1 MRKQS
6 KSGLSELGSL
16 MIEAMAMLALIS
28 MVTPILY
35 KKAAERTT
43 ELQDINAASQMRSL
57 IKSLDDYVSDH
68 YDDIIQGKTVSQNCP
83 TASVNFND
91 MKATTG
97 ASTQKMTINID
108 HFCEYLP
115 YGFLDKNKKAQ
126 ETKTFSKNYKVVLKK
141 VDGGSGRKR
150 VITAFLATDPKEGD
164 TFPKLRAARIASMIG
179 SNGGFINKSGDKVS
193 AMGTQGI
200 WGVDNL
206 NTDLGIAANTVKD
219 GAVIASSVQGI
230 AAQGGVD
237 NENVLYRKYR
247 SNRELN
253 TMETD
258 LLMGADAA
266 KGQNIIN
273 VNQMIIEAGNAGNF
287 KTGTT
292 AADNA
297 LYIKNGGMT
306 VKGGI
311 KAADKKFS
319 VDTGGKATAVEYVAG
334 NFNAKDGALNLGTVF
349 QASDSSLTMAY
360 MGGSWNAAS
369 GLSNAPVNIN
379 ANTKITGNLHVT
391 GNEYLGGDLRVGGT
405 IDANNLHARAQLSV
419 GGDPKTPSIAVI
431 NNSGSVFKNSAFTI
445 GGDDPNGARLSTTAT
460 NTILRGGT
468 GGLLLDSSKNVT
480 MQSHSAGGITISAG
494 TGNLDLDS
502 GNNVTIDSATTGNIA
517 LNGTM
522 MKLYPSTATITS
534 VVNSF
539 LTGNTQA
546 AATNGLSASAAAY
559 SITDVQ
565 NRRFKTKK
573 MNFEVADGS
582 NSNVFTIDPGDTGIS
597 GRAEKDKAYA
607 TMRGKLTVTNNPSG
621 GTTIN
626 VFQVTPSNQTE
637 NTAAVNV
644 SNDYLRVNNLTD
656 ASKVMTV
663 DIKGTQKADIAENK
677 GPVYIRKG
685 VVELAANTG
694 STARALSEHQGYVK
708 ADRFVSN
715 HALEDRALAKP
726 TDLGASFKGSIV
738 TKKIDGKDIKF
749 YTGIEGGVVN
759 NKGAYDSYQVNP
771 AYTSV
776 MHDIKL
782 TTRGGA
788 RLSDILPD
796 FINKGIYIVDNT
808 YKISDEKLSGGLWAS
823 VDGKGYH
830 NSSTFNGYLKDIV
843 SGKNFPQDCGS
854 EHSCEVSPW
863 TGFVPAPQCP
873 PGYMKVITLTPA
885 TFSMAQAGIP
895 GPKTSTKPDLI
906 IDYNVRDPNE
916 YEEGY
921 SGTKHYNKSSYVTT
935 APTPLYFQ
943 KNTWL
948 RSMVI
953 PYAEKVSDSS
963 TFKGWS
969 TIMGFIYPFS
979 YYKKY
984 IELIGMS
991 VSTTAGENK
1000 TIVWNLFPVW
1010 NQTLE
1015 GYATVYCYF
1024 NREEAVWDATLV
1036 DKTYDQLGA
1045 FRNVYSKS
1053 NASYVSRLNDPTLGY
1068 TDPW

>member
-68 YDDIIQGKTVSQNCP
+68 YDDIIQGKKVSQNCP
-83 TASVNFND
+83 TASVDFND

-97 ASTQKMTINID
+97 ASTQKKTINID

-115 YGFLDKNKKAQ
+115 YGFLDKDKKAQ

-179 SNGGFINKSGDKVS
+179 SNGGFINVNGDKAS

-206 NTDLGIAANTVKD
+206 NTDLGIATNTVKD

-258 LLMGADAA
+258 LLMGANAA
-266 KGQNIIN
+266 QGQNIIN

-287 KTGTT
+287 KEGTN
-292 AADNA
+292 AANNA

-311 KAADKKFS
+311 TAADTKFS
-319 VDTGGKATAVEYVAG
+319 VDTGGKVTAVEYVAG
-334 NFNAKDGALNLGTVF
+334 NFNAKDGALNLGGAF
-349 QASDSSLTMAY
+349 QASNSGLTMTY
-360 MGGSWNAAS
+360 SGGSWSATS
-369 GLSNAPVNIN
+369 GVSGAPVNIN

-391 GNEYLGGDLRVGGT
+391 GNEYLGGDLRVDGT
-405 IDANNLHARAQLSV
+405 IDANKLHARTQLSA
-419 GGDPKTPSIAVI
+419 GGEANAPTNAVI
-431 NNSGSVFKNSAFTI
+431 TGTSSVFKQPTFRI
-445 GGDDPNGARLSTTAT
+445 GGTGANDARLSTTAT

-468 GGLLLDSSKNVT
+468 GGLLLDSSQNVT
-480 MQSHSAGGITISAG
+480 MQSSQAGKVTISAG
-494 TGNLDLDS
+494 TGTLDLDS
-502 GNNVTIDSATTGNIA
+502 GSNVTIDSATTGNIA

-597 GRAEKDKAYA
+597 GRAAKNNAYA

-621 GTTIN
+621 ETTTN

-663 DIKGTQKADIAENK
+663 DIKGTQKADTAANK
-677 GPVYIRKG
+677 GPVYVRKG

-708 ADRFVSN
+708 ADRFVAN
-715 HALEDRALAKP
+715 HALEAKALSKP
-726 TDLGASFKGSIV
+726 TDLGETLTLLQG
-738 TKKIDGKDIKF
+738 
-749 YTGIEGGVVN
+749 EHP
-759 NKGAYDSYQVNP
+759 YDHYQVNP

-808 YKISDEKLSGGLWAS
+808 YKFGKVSSSWSD
-823 VDGKGYH
+823 VYPKGH
-830 NSSTFNGYLKDIV
+830 ALEGHHRSFN
-843 SGKNFPQDCGS
+843 PTTAQPEDCGS

-863 TGFVPAPQCP
+863 AGFVPAPQCP

-895 GPKTSTKPDLI
+895 GPLSSEVKPDLI

-916 YEEGY
+916 YVDGATEG
-921 SGTKHYNKSSYVTT
+921 SYKGKFPS

-953 PYAEKVSDSS
+953 PYNEGTNSS
-963 TFKGWS
+963 TFRGWS
-969 TIMGFIYPFS
+969 TVMGFIYPYS

-984 IELIGMS
+984 IELLKANNVKEMP
-991 VSTTAGENK
+991 STGDNK
-1000 TIVWNLFPVW
+1000 TIIWNLFPVW

-1024 NREEAVWDATLV
+1024 NREEATWDATLV

-1053 NASYVSRLNDPTLGY
+1053 NSSYESRLNDPTLGY

>member
-68 YDDIIQGKTVSQNCP
+68 YDDIIQGKKVSQNCP
-83 TASVNFND
+83 TASVDFND

-97 ASTQKMTINID
+97 ASTQKKTINID

-115 YGFLDKNKKAQ
+115 YGFLDKDKKAQ

-179 SNGGFINKSGDKVS
+179 SNGGFINVNGDKAS

-206 NTDLGIAANTVKD
+206 NTDLGIATNTVKD

-258 LLMGADAA
+258 LLMGANAA
-266 KGQNIIN
+266 QGQNIIN

-287 KTGTT
+287 KEGTN
-292 AADNA
+292 AANNA

-311 KAADKKFS
+311 TAADTKFS

-334 NFNAKDGALNLGTVF
+334 NFNAKDGALNLGGAF
-349 QASDSSLTMAY
+349 QASNSGLTMTY
-360 MGGSWNAAS
+360 SGGSWSATS
-369 GLSNAPVNIN
+369 GVSGAPVNIN

-391 GNEYLGGDLRVGGT
+391 GNEYLGDDLRVGGT
-405 IDANNLHARAQLSV
+405 IDANKLHARTQLSA
-419 GGDPKTPSIAVI
+419 GGEANAPTNAVI
-431 NNSGSVFKNSAFTI
+431 TGTSSVFKQPTFRI
-445 GGDDPNGARLSTTAT
+445 GGTGENDARLSTNAT
-460 NTILRGGT
+460 KTVLRGGA
-468 GGLLLDSSKNVT
+468 GGLLLDSSQNVT
-480 MQSHSAGGITISAG
+480 MQSSQAGKVTISAG
-494 TGNLDLDS
+494 TGTLDLDS
-502 GNNVTIDSATTGNIA
+502 GSNVTIDSAASGYIS
-517 LNGTM
+517 LNGSL
-522 MKLYPSTATITS
+522 MKLYPSTAKVTS
-534 VVNSF
+534 IVNSF
-539 LTGNTQA
+539 VTGNTSAETNLGA
-546 AATNGLSASAAAY
+546 ADAAY

-582 NSNVFTIDPGDTGIS
+582 NSNVFTIDPGETGIS
-597 GRAEKDKAYA
+597 GRAAKDKAYA
-607 TMRGKLTVTNNPSG
+607 TMRGKLTVTNNPVSG
-621 GTTIN
+621 KTTN

-663 DIKGTQKADIAENK
+663 DIKGTQKADTAANK
-677 GPVYIRKG
+677 GPVYVRKG
-685 VVELAANTG
+685 VIELAANTG
-694 STARALSEHQGYVK
+694 STVRALSEHQGYVK
-708 ADRFVSN
+708 ADRFVAN
-715 HALEDRALAKP
+715 KALEAKALSKP
-726 TDLGASFKGSIV
+726 TDLGFDFIQSVSA
-738 TKKIDGKDIKF
+738 
-749 YTGIEGGVVN
+749 
-759 NKGAYDSYQVNP
+759 GAYDHYQVNP

-808 YKISDEKLSGGLWAS
+808 YKIGEVSSSWSD
-823 VDGKGYH
+823 VYPKGH
-830 NSSTFNGYLKDIV
+830 ALEGHHRSFNPTTAK
-843 SGKNFPQDCGS
+843 PADCGS

-863 TGFVPAPQCP
+863 AGFVPAPQCP

-895 GPKTSTKPDLI
+895 GPLSSEVKPDLI

-916 YEEGY
+916 YEDGY
-921 SGTKHYNKSSYVTT
+921 SGTKHYNKSGYVTT

-953 PYAEKVSDSS
+953 PYNAGTKSS
-963 TFKGWS
+963 TFRGWS
-969 TIMGFIYPFS
+969 TVMGFIYPFS

-984 IELIGMS
+984 IQLIGMP
-991 VSTTAGENK
+991 VDTTGGENK

-1024 NREEAVWDATLV
+1024 NREEATWDATLV
-1036 DKTYDQLGA
+1036 DKTYDQLGS

-1053 NASYVSRLNDPTLGY
+1053 NSSYESRLNDPTLGY
-1068 TDPW
+1068 KDPW

>member
-68 YDDIIQGKTVSQNCP
+68 YDDIIQGKKVSQNCP
-83 TASVNFND
+83 TASVDFND

-97 ASTQKMTINID
+97 ASTQKKTINID

-115 YGFLDKNKKAQ
+115 YGFLDKDKKAQ

-179 SNGGFINKSGDKVS
+179 SNGGFINVNGDKAS

-206 NTDLGIAANTVKD
+206 NTDLGIATNTVKD

-258 LLMGADAA
+258 LLMGANAA
-266 KGQNIIN
+266 QGQNIIN

-287 KTGTT
+287 KEGTN
-292 AADNA
+292 AANNA

-311 KAADKKFS
+311 TAADTKFS

-334 NFNAKDGALNLGTVF
+334 NFNAKDGALNLGGAF
-349 QASDSSLTMAY
+349 QASNSGLTMNY
-360 MGGSWNAAS
+360 TGGSWSATS
-369 GLSNAPVNIN
+369 GVSGAPVNIN

-391 GNEYLGGDLRVGGT
+391 ENEYIGKDLRVGGT
-405 IDANNLHARAQLSV
+405 IDANKLHARTQLSA
-419 GGDPKTPSIAVI
+419 GGDPSNPTNAVI
-431 NNSGSVFKNSAFTI
+431 TGTSSVFKQPTFRI
-445 GGDDPNGARLSTTAT
+445 GGTGANDARLSTNAT

-468 GGLLLDSSKNVT
+468 GGLLLDSSQNVT
-480 MQSHSAGGITISAG
+480 MQSSQAGKVTISAG
-494 TGNLDLDS
+494 TGTLDLDS
-502 GNNVTIDSATTGNIA
+502 GSNVTIDSAASGYIS
-517 LNGTM
+517 LNGSL
-522 MKLYPSTATITS
+522 MKLYPSTAKVTS
-534 VVNSF
+534 IVNSF
-539 LTGNTQA
+539 VTGNTSAETNLGA
-546 AATNGLSASAAAY
+546 ADAAY

-582 NSNVFTIDPGDTGIS
+582 NSNVFTIDPGETGIS
-597 GRAEKDKAYA
+597 GRAAKDKAYA
-607 TMRGKLTVTNNPSG
+607 TMRGKLTVTNNPVSG
-621 GTTIN
+621 KTTN

-663 DIKGTQKADIAENK
+663 DIKGTQKADTAANK
-677 GPVYIRKG
+677 GPVYVRKG
-685 VVELAANTG
+685 VIELAANTG
-694 STARALSEHQGYVK
+694 STVRALSEHQGYVK
-708 ADRFVSN
+708 ADRFVAN
-715 HALEDRALAKP
+715 KALEAKALSKP
-726 TDLGASFKGSIV
+726 TDLGFDFIQSVSA
-738 TKKIDGKDIKF
+738 
-749 YTGIEGGVVN
+749 
-759 NKGAYDSYQVNP
+759 GAYDHYQVNP

-808 YKISDEKLSGGLWAS
+808 YKIGEVSSSWSD
-823 VDGKGYH
+823 VYPKGH
-830 NSSTFNGYLKDIV
+830 ALEGHHRSFNPTTAK
-843 SGKNFPQDCGS
+843 PADCGS

-863 TGFVPAPQCP
+863 AGFVPAPQCP

-895 GPKTSTKPDLI
+895 GPLSSEVKPDLI

-916 YEEGY
+916 YEDGY
-921 SGTKHYNKSSYVTT
+921 SGTKHYNKSGYVTT

-953 PYAEKVSDSS
+953 PYNAGTKSS
-963 TFKGWS
+963 TFRGWS
-969 TIMGFIYPFS
+969 TVMGFIYPFS

-984 IELIGMS
+984 IQLIGMP
-991 VSTTAGENK
+991 VDTTGGENK

-1024 NREEAVWDATLV
+1024 NREEATWDATLV
-1036 DKTYDQLGA
+1036 DKTYDQLGS

-1053 NASYVSRLNDPTLGY
+1053 NSSYESRLNDPTLGY
-1068 TDPW
+1068 KDPW

>member
-68 YDDIIQGKTVSQNCP
+68 YDDIIQGKKVSQNCP
-83 TASVNFND
+83 TASVDFND

-97 ASTQKMTINID
+97 ASTQKKTINID

-115 YGFLDKNKKAQ
+115 YGFLDKDKKAQ

-179 SNGGFINKSGDKVS
+179 SNGGFINVNGDKAS

-206 NTDLGIAANTVKD
+206 NTDLGIATNTVKD

-258 LLMGADAA
+258 LLMGANAA
-266 KGQNIIN
+266 QGQNIIN

-287 KTGTT
+287 KEGTN
-292 AADNA
+292 AANNA

-311 KAADKKFS
+311 TAADTKFS
-319 VDTGGKATAVEYVAG
+319 VDTGGKVTAVEYVAG
-334 NFNAKDGALNLGTVF
+334 NFNAKDGALNLGGAF
-349 QASDSSLTMAY
+349 QASNSGLTMTY
-360 MGGSWNAAS
+360 SGGSWSATS
-369 GLSNAPVNIN
+369 GVSDAPVNIN

-405 IDANNLHARAQLSV
+405 IDANKLHARTQLSA
-419 GGDPKTPSIAVI
+419 GGEANAPTNAVI
-431 NNSGSVFKNSAFTI
+431 TGTSSVFKQPTFRI
-445 GGDDPNGARLSTTAT
+445 GGSGANDARLSTTAT
-460 NTILRGGT
+460 NTILRGGA
-468 GGLLLDSSKNVT
+468 GGLLLDSSQNVT
-480 MQSHSAGGITISAG
+480 MKSSQAGKVTISAG
-494 TGNLDLDS
+494 TGTLDLDS
-502 GNNVTIDSATTGNIA
+502 GSNVTIDSATTGNIA

-546 AATNGLSASAAAY
+546 AATNGLSAFAAAY

-597 GRAEKDKAYA
+597 GRAAKDKAYA

-621 GTTIN
+621 GTTTN

-663 DIKGTQKADIAENK
+663 DIKGTQKADTAANK
-677 GPVYIRKG
+677 GPVYVRKG

-708 ADRFVSN
+708 ADRFVAN
-715 HALEDRALAKP
+715 HALEAKALSKP
-726 TDLGASFKGSIV
+726 TDLGKTLTQLQG
-738 TKKIDGKDIKF
+738 
-749 YTGIEGGVVN
+749 EHP
-759 NKGAYDSYQVNP
+759 YDHYQVNP

-808 YKISDEKLSGGLWAS
+808 YKFDEVSSSWSD
-823 VDGKGYH
+823 VYPKGH
-830 NSSTFNGYLKDIV
+830 ALEGHHRSFNPTTAK
-843 SGKNFPQDCGS
+843 PADCGS

-863 TGFVPAPQCP
+863 AGFVPAPQCP

-895 GPKTSTKPDLI
+895 GPLSSGVKPDLI

-916 YEEGY
+916 YVDGAT
-921 SGTKHYNKSSYVTT
+921 GGSYKGKFPS

-953 PYAEKVSDSS
+953 PYNAGTNSS
-963 TFKGWS
+963 TFRGWS
-969 TIMGFIYPFS
+969 TVMGFIYPYS

-984 IELIGMS
+984 IELLKANNVTEMP
-991 VSTTAGENK
+991 STGDNK
-1000 TIVWNLFPVW
+1000 TIIWNLFPVW

-1024 NREEAVWDATLV
+1024 NREEATWDATLV

-1053 NASYVSRLNDPTLGY
+1053 NSSYESRLNDPTLGY

>member
-68 YDDIIQGKTVSQNCP
+68 YDDIIQGKKVSQNCP
-83 TASVNFND
+83 TASVDFND

-97 ASTQKMTINID
+97 ASTQKKTINID

-115 YGFLDKNKKAQ
+115 YGFLDKDKKAQ

-179 SNGGFINKSGDKVS
+179 SNGGFINVNGDKAS

-206 NTDLGIAANTVKD
+206 NTDLGIATNTVKD

-258 LLMGADAA
+258 LLMGANAA
-266 KGQNIIN
+266 QGQNIIN

-287 KTGTT
+287 KEGTN
-292 AADNA
+292 AANNA

-311 KAADKKFS
+311 TAADTKFS

-334 NFNAKDGALNLGTVF
+334 NFNAKDGALNLGGAF
-349 QASDSSLTMAY
+349 QASNSGLTMTY
-360 MGGSWNAAS
+360 SGGSWSATS
-369 GLSNAPVNIN
+369 GVSGAPVNIN

-391 GNEYLGGDLRVGGT
+391 DNEYLGGDLRVGGT
-405 IDANNLHARAQLSV
+405 IDANKLHARTQLSA
-419 GGDPKTPSIAVI
+419 GGEANAPTNAVI
-431 NNSGSVFKNSAFTI
+431 TGTSSVFKQPTFRI
-445 GGDDPNGARLSTTAT
+445 GGTGENDARLSTNAT
-460 NTILRGGT
+460 KTVLRGGA
-468 GGLLLDSSKNVT
+468 GGLLLDSSQNVT
-480 MQSHSAGGITISAG
+480 MQSSQAGKVTISAG
-494 TGNLDLDS
+494 TGTLDLDS
-502 GNNVTIDSATTGNIA
+502 GSNVTIDSAASGYIS
-517 LNGTM
+517 LNGSL
-522 MKLYPSTATITS
+522 MKLYPSTAKVTS
-534 VVNSF
+534 IVNSF
-539 LTGNTQA
+539 VTGNTSAETNLGA
-546 AATNGLSASAAAY
+546 ADAAY

-582 NSNVFTIDPGDTGIS
+582 NSNVFTIDPGETGIS
-597 GRAEKDKAYA
+597 GRAAKDKAYA
-607 TMRGKLTVTNNPSG
+607 TMRGKLTVTNNPVSG
-621 GTTIN
+621 KTTN

-663 DIKGTQKADIAENK
+663 DIKGTQKADTAANK
-677 GPVYIRKG
+677 GPVYVRKG
-685 VVELAANTG
+685 VIELAANTG
-694 STARALSEHQGYVK
+694 STVRALSEHQGYVK
-708 ADRFVSN
+708 ADRFVAN
-715 HALEDRALAKP
+715 KALEAKALSKP
-726 TDLGASFKGSIV
+726 TDLGFDFIQSVSA
-738 TKKIDGKDIKF
+738 
-749 YTGIEGGVVN
+749 
-759 NKGAYDSYQVNP
+759 GAYDHYQVNP

-808 YKISDEKLSGGLWAS
+808 YKIGEVSSSWSD
-823 VDGKGYH
+823 VYPKGH
-830 NSSTFNGYLKDIV
+830 ALEGHHRSFNPTTAK
-843 SGKNFPQDCGS
+843 PADCGS

-863 TGFVPAPQCP
+863 AGFVPAPQCP

-895 GPKTSTKPDLI
+895 GPLSSEVKPDLI

-916 YEEGY
+916 YEDGY
-921 SGTKHYNKSSYVTT
+921 SGTKHYNKSGYVTT

-953 PYAEKVSDSS
+953 PYNAGTKSS
-963 TFKGWS
+963 TFRGWS
-969 TIMGFIYPFS
+969 TVMGFIYPFS

-984 IELIGMS
+984 IQLIGMP
-991 VSTTAGENK
+991 VDTTGGENK

-1024 NREEAVWDATLV
+1024 NREEATWDATLV
-1036 DKTYDQLGA
+1036 DKTYDQLGS

-1053 NASYVSRLNDPTLGY
+1053 NSSYESRLNDPTLGY
-1068 TDPW
+1068 KDPW

>member
-68 YDDIIQGKTVSQNCP
+68 YDDIIQGKKVSQNCP
-83 TASVNFND
+83 TASVDFND

-97 ASTQKMTINID
+97 ASTQKKTINID

-115 YGFLDKNKKAQ
+115 YGFLDKDKKAQ

-179 SNGGFINKSGDKVS
+179 SNGGFINVNGDKAS

-206 NTDLGIAANTVKD
+206 NTDLGIATNTVKD

-258 LLMGADAA
+258 LLMGANAA
-266 KGQNIIN
+266 QGQNIIN

-287 KTGTT
+287 KEGTN
-292 AADNA
+292 AANNA

-311 KAADKKFS
+311 TAADTKFS

-334 NFNAKDGALNLGTVF
+334 NFNAKDGALNLGGAF
-349 QASDSSLTMAY
+349 QASNSGLTMTY
-360 MGGSWNAAS
+360 SGGSWSATS
-369 GLSNAPVNIN
+369 GVSGAPVNIN

-405 IDANNLHARAQLSV
+405 IDANKLHARTQLSA
-419 GGDPKTPSIAVI
+419 GGEANAPTNAVI
-431 NNSGSVFKNSAFTI
+431 TGTSSVFKQPTFRI
-445 GGDDPNGARLSTTAT
+445 GGTGENDARLSTNAT
-460 NTILRGGT
+460 KTVLRGGA
-468 GGLLLDSSKNVT
+468 GGLLLDSSQNVT
-480 MQSHSAGGITISAG
+480 MQSSQAGKVTISAG
-494 TGNLDLDS
+494 TGTLDLDS
-502 GNNVTIDSATTGNIA
+502 GSNVTIDSAASGYIS
-517 LNGTM
+517 LNGSL
-522 MKLYPSTATITS
+522 MKLYPSTAKVTS
-534 VVNSF
+534 IVNSF
-539 LTGNTQA
+539 VTGNTSAETNLGA
-546 AATNGLSASAAAY
+546 ADAAY

-582 NSNVFTIDPGDTGIS
+582 NSNVFTIDPGETGIS
-597 GRAEKDKAYA
+597 GRAAKDKAYA
-607 TMRGKLTVTNNPSG
+607 TMRGKLTVTNNPVSG
-621 GTTIN
+621 KTTN

-663 DIKGTQKADIAENK
+663 DIKGTQKADTAANK
-677 GPVYIRKG
+677 GPVYVRKG
-685 VVELAANTG
+685 VIELAANTG
-694 STARALSEHQGYVK
+694 STVRALSEHQGYVK
-708 ADRFVSN
+708 ADRFVAN
-715 HALEDRALAKP
+715 KALEAKALSKP
-726 TDLGASFKGSIV
+726 TDLGFDFIQSVSA
-738 TKKIDGKDIKF
+738 
-749 YTGIEGGVVN
+749 
-759 NKGAYDSYQVNP
+759 GAYDHYQVNP

-808 YKISDEKLSGGLWAS
+808 YKIGEVSSSWSD
-823 VDGKGYH
+823 VYPKGH
-830 NSSTFNGYLKDIV
+830 ALEGHHRSFNPTTAK
-843 SGKNFPQDCGS
+843 PADCGS

-863 TGFVPAPQCP
+863 AGFVPAPQCP

-895 GPKTSTKPDLI
+895 GPLSSEVKPDLI

-916 YEEGY
+916 YEDGY
-921 SGTKHYNKSSYVTT
+921 SGTKHYNKSGYVTT

-953 PYAEKVSDSS
+953 PYNAGTKSS
-963 TFKGWS
+963 TFRGWS
-969 TIMGFIYPFS
+969 TVMGFIYPFS

-984 IELIGMS
+984 IQLIGMP
-991 VSTTAGENK
+991 VDTTGGENK

-1024 NREEAVWDATLV
+1024 NREEATWDATLV
-1036 DKTYDQLGA
+1036 DKTYDQLGS

-1053 NASYVSRLNDPTLGY
+1053 NSSYESRLNDPTLGY
-1068 TDPW
+1068 KDPW

>member
-68 YDDIIQGKTVSQNCP
+68 YDDIIQGKKVSQNCP
-83 TASVNFND
+83 TASVDFND

-97 ASTQKMTINID
+97 ASTQKKTINID

-115 YGFLDKNKKAQ
+115 YGFLDKDKKAQ

-179 SNGGFINKSGDKVS
+179 SNGGFINVNGDKAS

-206 NTDLGIAANTVKD
+206 NTDLGIATNTVKD

-258 LLMGADAA
+258 LLMGANAA
-266 KGQNIIN
+266 QGQNIIN

-287 KTGTT
+287 KEGTN
-292 AADNA
+292 AANNA

-311 KAADKKFS
+311 TAADTKFS

-334 NFNAKDGALNLGTVF
+334 NFNAKDGALNLGGAF
-349 QASDSSLTMAY
+349 QASNSGLTMTY
-360 MGGSWNAAS
+360 SGGSWSATS
-369 GLSNAPVNIN
+369 GVSGAPVNIN

-391 GNEYLGGDLRVGGT
+391 GDEYLGGDLRVGGT
-405 IDANNLHARAQLSV
+405 IDANKLHARTQLSA
-419 GGDPKTPSIAVI
+419 GGEANAPTNAVI
-431 NNSGSVFKNSAFTI
+431 TGTSSVFKQPTFRI
-445 GGDDPNGARLSTTAT
+445 GGTGENDARLSTNAT
-460 NTILRGGT
+460 KTVLRGGA
-468 GGLLLDSSKNVT
+468 GGLLLDSSQNVT
-480 MQSHSAGGITISAG
+480 MQSSQAGKVTISAG
-494 TGNLDLDS
+494 TGTLDLDS
-502 GNNVTIDSATTGNIA
+502 GSNVTIDSAASGYIS
-517 LNGTM
+517 LNGSL
-522 MKLYPSTATITS
+522 MKLYPSTAKVTS
-534 VVNSF
+534 IVNSF
-539 LTGNTQA
+539 VTGNTSAETNLGA
-546 AATNGLSASAAAY
+546 ADAAY

-582 NSNVFTIDPGDTGIS
+582 NSNVFTIDPGETGIS
-597 GRAEKDKAYA
+597 GRAAKDKAYA
-607 TMRGKLTVTNNPSG
+607 TMRGKLTVTNNPVSG
-621 GTTIN
+621 KTTN

-663 DIKGTQKADIAENK
+663 DIKGTQKADTAANK
-677 GPVYIRKG
+677 GPVYVRKG
-685 VVELAANTG
+685 VIELAANTG
-694 STARALSEHQGYVK
+694 STVRALSEHQGYVK
-708 ADRFVSN
+708 ADRFVAN
-715 HALEDRALAKP
+715 KALEAKALSKP
-726 TDLGASFKGSIV
+726 TDLGFDFIQSVSA
-738 TKKIDGKDIKF
+738 
-749 YTGIEGGVVN
+749 
-759 NKGAYDSYQVNP
+759 GAYDHYQVNP

-808 YKISDEKLSGGLWAS
+808 YKIGEVSSSWSD
-823 VDGKGYH
+823 VYPKGH
-830 NSSTFNGYLKDIV
+830 ALEGHHRSFNPTTAK
-843 SGKNFPQDCGS
+843 PADCGS

-863 TGFVPAPQCP
+863 AGFVPAPQCP

-895 GPKTSTKPDLI
+895 GPLSSEVKPDLI

-916 YEEGY
+916 YEDGY
-921 SGTKHYNKSSYVTT
+921 SGTKHYNKSGYVTT

-953 PYAEKVSDSS
+953 PYNAGTKSS
-963 TFKGWS
+963 TFRGWS
-969 TIMGFIYPFS
+969 TVMGFIYPFS

-984 IELIGMS
+984 IQLIGMP
-991 VSTTAGENK
+991 VDTTGGENK

-1024 NREEAVWDATLV
+1024 NREEATWDATLV
-1036 DKTYDQLGA
+1036 DKTYDQLGS

-1053 NASYVSRLNDPTLGY
+1053 NSSYESRLNDPTLGY
-1068 TDPW
+1068 KDPW

>member
-68 YDDIIQGKTVSQNCP
+68 YDDIIQGKKVSQNCP
-83 TASVNFND
+83 TASVDFND
-91 MKATTG
+91 MKATIG
-97 ASTQKMTINID
+97 ASTQKKTINID

-115 YGFLDKNKKAQ
+115 YGFLDKDKKAQ

-179 SNGGFINKSGDKVS
+179 SNGGFINVNGDKAS

-206 NTDLGIAANTVKD
+206 NTDLGIATNTVKD

-258 LLMGADAA
+258 LLMGANAA
-266 KGQNIIN
+266 QGQNIIN

-287 KTGTT
+287 KEGTN
-292 AADNA
+292 AANNA

-311 KAADKKFS
+311 TAADTKFS

-334 NFNAKDGALNLGTVF
+334 NFNAKDGALNLGGAF
-349 QASDSSLTMAY
+349 QASNSGLTMTY
-360 MGGSWNAAS
+360 SGGSWSATS
-369 GLSNAPVNIN
+369 GVSGAPVNIN

-405 IDANNLHARAQLSV
+405 IDANKLHARTQLSA
-419 GGDPKTPSIAVI
+419 GGEANAPTNAVI
-431 NNSGSVFKNSAFTI
+431 TGTSSVFKQPTFRI
-445 GGDDPNGARLSTTAT
+445 GGTGENDARLSTNAT
-460 NTILRGGT
+460 KTVLRGGA
-468 GGLLLDSSKNVT
+468 GGLLLDSSQNVT
-480 MQSHSAGGITISAG
+480 MQSSQAGKVTISAG
-494 TGNLDLDS
+494 TGTLDLDS
-502 GNNVTIDSATTGNIA
+502 GSNVTIDSAASGYIS
-517 LNGTM
+517 LNGSL
-522 MKLYPSTATITS
+522 MKLYPSTAKVTS
-534 VVNSF
+534 IVNSF
-539 LTGNTQA
+539 VTGNTSAETNLGA
-546 AATNGLSASAAAY
+546 ADAAY

-582 NSNVFTIDPGDTGIS
+582 NSNVFTIDPGETGIS
-597 GRAEKDKAYA
+597 GRAAKDKAYA
-607 TMRGKLTVTNNPSG
+607 TMRGKLTVTNNPVSG
-621 GTTIN
+621 KTTN

-663 DIKGTQKADIAENK
+663 DIKGTQKADTAANK
-677 GPVYIRKG
+677 GPVYVRKG
-685 VVELAANTG
+685 VIELAANTG

-715 HALEDRALAKP
+715 HALEAKALSKP
-726 TDLGASFKGSIV
+726 TDLGKTLTQLQG
-738 TKKIDGKDIKF
+738 
-749 YTGIEGGVVN
+749 EHP
-759 NKGAYDSYQVNP
+759 YDHYQVNP

-808 YKISDEKLSGGLWAS
+808 YKISDNKLSGGLWAS

-830 NSSTFNGYLKDIV
+830 NSSTFNGYLEDIV

-895 GPKTSTKPDLI
+895 GPKTSAKPDLI

-916 YEEGY
+916 YEDGY